1 MVQSLLYFRN
11 TASKYTTLSVKMS
24 LVVMRIEIR
33 GQRVDYEGD
42 VHDDS
47 PMFAIGEAFEYEG
60 LRVPGASTSKTM
72 NR

>member
-1 MVQSLLYFRN
+1 
-11 TASKYTTLSVKMS
+11 MS